1 MGPGRRLRAIIAKL
15 LAAGKRSSRA
25 SLGREKVVVMLRYSE
40 SVPVAPAKREEYLRF
55 GLEVAAAAGSATLP
69 FFRAEFAVENKRDDG
84 RFDPVTEADRA
95 AEQVFRK
102 ALRERYPEHGVF
114 GEEYGFEAG
123 NGLTWVIDP
132 IDGTRAFMTG
142 MLHWGLLLALF
153 DGRQP
158 ILGIMHQPFTG
169 EFFYG
174 DNQTAFYRNGAV
186 ERRMH
191 ARRCASLTDAVL
203 TTTSPGL
210 FRGAGER
217 EAFDRLEKR
226 VKLSKYGG
234 DCYIYAMV
242 AMGYVDLATD
252 AGLQPYDI
260 QALVPII
267 RGAGGIISTKDG
279 GDPSMGGFIVA
290 AGCEEVHRAALDC
303 LAGR

>member
-1 MGPGRRLRAIIAKL
+1 MFSVCGERGF
-15 LAAGKRSSRA
+15 
-25 SLGREKVVVMLRYSE
+25 EMLEYTDA
-40 SVPVAPAKREEYLRF
+40 VPVGRTALDEYLRF
-55 GLEVAAAAGSATLP
+55 GLRVAERAGAVTLP
-69 FFRAEFAVENKRDDG
+69 FFRADVSVENKRNDG

-95 AEQVFRK
+95 AEQVFRD
-102 ALRERYPEHGVF
+102 ALREAYPEHGIF

-153 DGRQP
+153 DGRKP

-169 EFFYG
+169 EFFFG
-174 DNQTAFYRNGAV
+174 DNETAWYRRGSGDRV
-186 ERRMH
+186 LRSRS
-191 ARRCASLTDAVL
+191 CPSLADAML

-217 EAFDRLEKR
+217 EAFDRLEKQ

-234 DCYIYAMV
+234 DCYIYAML
-242 AMGYVDLATD
+242 AMGYVDLAVD

-260 QALVPII
+260 QALIPII
-267 RGAGGIISTKDG
+267 RGAGGAISTVDG

-290 AGCEEVHRAALDC
+290 AGCAELHRAALNC
-303 LAGR
+303 LAGMTRSR

>member
-1 MGPGRRLRAIIAKL
+1 MLEYSAPVPVSADERSRYLQFALRAAER
-15 LAAGKRSSRA
+15 AGA
-25 SLGREKVVVMLRYSE
+25 V
-40 SVPVAPAKREEYLRF
+40 
-55 GLEVAAAAGSATLP
+55 TLP
-69 FFRAEFAVENKRDDG
+69 FFRGEVSIENKRDDG

-95 AEQVFRK
+95 AEQVFR
-102 ALRERYPEHGVF
+102 AELRATFPEHGIF
-114 GEEYGFEAG
+114 GEEYGYEPG

-153 DGRQP
+153 DGQKP
-158 ILGIMHQPFTG
+158 VLGVMCQPFTG
-169 EFFYG
+169 EYFYG
-174 DNQTAFYRNGAV
+174 DNEGAWYRRAGV

-191 ARRCASLTDAVL
+191 TRRGVALPDAVL
-203 TTTSPGL
+203 TTTNPTL

-217 EAFDRLEKR
+217 EAFDRLERR

-234 DCYIYAMV
+234 DCYIYAML

-267 RGAGGIISTKDG
+267 RGAGGVVTTVDG
-279 GDPSMGGFIVA
+279 GEPSMGGFIVA
-290 AGCEEVHRAALDC
+290 AGCAELHRAALES
-303 LAGR
+303 LTGA

>member
-1 MGPGRRLRAIIAKL
+1 MLQFSDPVPIGRAELD
-15 LAAGKRSSRA
+15 
-25 SLGREKVVVMLRYSE
+25 
-40 SVPVAPAKREEYLRF
+40 EYMRF
-55 GLEVAAAAGSATLP
+55 GLRAAERAGAATLP
-69 FFRAEFAVENKRDDG
+69 HFRAQVAIENKRHDG

-95 AEQVFRK
+95 AEQIFRE
-102 ALRERYPEHGVF
+102 ALRAAYPRHGIF

-142 MLHWGLLLALF
+142 MLHWGVLLALF
-153 DGRQP
+153 DGQKP
-158 ILGIMHQPFTG
+158 VLGIMHQPFTG
-169 EFFYG
+169 EYFFG
-174 DNQTAFYRNGAV
+174 DNHSAWYRRSREDRALHT
-186 ERRMH
+186 RRGVG
-191 ARRCASLTDAVL
+191 LVDAVL

-217 EAFDRLEKR
+217 EAFDRLERR

-234 DCYIYAMV
+234 DCYIYAML

-267 RGAGGIISTKDG
+267 RGAGGVVSTLDG
-279 GDPSMGGFIVA
+279 GEPSMGGFIVA
-290 AGCEEVHRAALDC
+290 AGSPELHRAALEC
-303 LAGR
+303 MTGR

>member
-1 MGPGRRLRAIIAKL
+1 MFHYSDPVSVSADELRAYLEFGARV
-15 LAAGKRSSRA
+15 AERAGA
-25 SLGREKVVVMLRYSE
+25 
-40 SVPVAPAKREEYLRF
+40 
-55 GLEVAAAAGSATLP
+55 ATLP
-69 FFRAEFAVENKRDDG
+69 YFRADVAVENKRNDG

-95 AEQVFRK
+95 AEQVFRE
-102 ALRERYPEHGVF
+102 ALRSTYPDHGIY
-114 GEEYGFEAG
+114 GEEYGFEPG

-153 DGRQP
+153 DGQKP
-158 ILGIMHQPFTG
+158 VVGIMHQPFTG
-169 EFFYG
+169 ELFYG
-174 DNQTAFYRNGAV
+174 TNTGAWYRRGEV
-186 ERRMH
+186 RRTL
-191 ARRCASLTDAVL
+191 RSRSCAGLEDAVL

-210 FRGAGER
+210 FRAEGER
-217 EAFDRLEKR
+217 AAFDRLERR

-260 QALVPII
+260 QALIPII
-267 RGAGGIISTKDG
+267 RGAGGVVTTADG

-290 AGCEEVHRAALDC
+290 AGSETLHAATLSC
-303 LAGR
+303 LKGD